1 MYYYVITTGQYSN
14 YGLEGIVASETP
26 IDIKAKLDELT
37 AWLNDNLS
45 SEERRSAYLEDEEK
59 DAAFQAIGLVLVDYE
74 ETNYDLVYGWGD
86 SPDAAIAKP
95 RPVDTAAAPC

>member
-74 ETNYDLVYGWGD
+74 ETNYDLVYGWGET
-86 SPDAAIAKP
+86 PDW
-95 RPVDTAAAPC
+95 RLSL